1 MVIHIL
7 DLKISE
13 RTRNALMR
21 SGISTLD
28 ELIAKKEMDFSQ
40 IRNVGKD
47 TEQEIYSIIAN
58 ADEITKA
65 FSERKARIEAVAPQ
79 YEDMLVD
86 DLNLGT
92 RLRNALRNARVHT
105 VAQLIRMS
113 EMDIHNLRGIG
124 ILSISELHS
133 TVNKLIGLE
142 NEDDAQPHQPM
153 EGVERSDE
161 RREHI
166 EMRINE
172 CGDTAIEATGLSNRA
187 VNSLRRSGRY
197 TIADLLRLS
206 ASDL

>member
-65 FSERKARIEAVAPQ
+65 FSERKARIEAAC
-79 YEDMLVD
+79 
-86 DLNLGT
+86 
-92 RLRNALRNARVHT
+92 R
-105 VAQLIRMS
+105 
-113 EMDIHNLRGIG
+113 
-124 ILSISELHS
+124 
-133 TVNKLIGLE
+133 
-142 NEDDAQPHQPM
+142 
-153 EGVERSDE
+153 
-161 RREHI
+161 
-166 EMRINE
+166 
-172 CGDTAIEATGLSNRA
+172 
-187 VNSLRRSGRY
+187 
-197 TIADLLRLS
+197 
-206 ASDL
+206 